1 MIYRSEGF
9 TLIETIVSITLIAS
23 IMTAL
28 SFGVALSYREYKNSN
43 AYKKESDIDLAN
55 IQEPYTTDSTTL
67 KKSVDYTMTAPDADG
82 KEKKTS
88 LAMYNST
95 NKDDSISLSRFEAQA
110 SNFKESL
117 SFKFLT
123 INTYNG
129 KIRTI
134 SELNNYP
141 ISSFDDLP
149 ATNYDALDTMN
160 KEWGIWSYVG
170 WSLVDLNNTS
180 WKTQDKTKTGIIM
193 YKDNDKK
200 IKLYCG
206 NPNPAPL
213 NSSYEGLITR
223 DNFTEMQKM
232 VENKQIDLSHYA
244 LVPAYLFSKDIDNTN
259 ADTEL
264 LKDTSQLVCKSFAD
278 ERNISNL
285 AKAAAKYIK
294 SNGIESLSDDLD
306 LTANEALCNNGL
318 ELLHFRE
325 AGWPVEASSTTY
337 SKKYY
342 KNFKYYEKN
351 LLYYNKGRDLEE
363 GSAYLQYGE
372 PYENSNYYKNYP
384 KIGNTS
390 GYTNGFK
397 NQGFLYETFMKGIGY
412 DLTKVRSTNST
423 AWRGINY
430 DYNSLLFGDDL
441 MQDNSQFQY
450 SLFMKIDE
458 NSKTVTV
465 WVNRV
470 ASDGSSNSNGINSS
484 YSATASY
491 A

>member
-1 MIYRSEGF
+1 MNKKMIYKNKGF
-9 TLIETIVSITLIAS
+9 TLIETVVSIALIAS
-23 IMTAL
+23 IMTVL
-28 SFGVALSYREYKNSN
+28 SFGVASSYREYINSN
-43 AYKKESDIDLAN
+43 AYKKESDIDLGN
-55 IQEPYTTDSTTL
+55 IQEPFRNDSTIL
-67 KKSVDYTMTAPDADG
+67 KKSVDYTMKATINGKTHSTAL
-82 KEKKTS
+82 S
-88 LAMYNST
+88 MYNTT
-95 NKDDSISLSRFEAQA
+95 NTDPSISLSRFEAQE
-110 SNFKESL
+110 SNFKSSL
-117 SFKFLT
+117 SFKYLT
-123 INTYNG
+123 VSTFNG
-129 KIRTI
+129 ETKSID
-134 SELNNYP
+134 ELNNNA

-149 ATNYDALDTMN
+149 TTNNEALEGMN

-170 WSLVDLNNTS
+170 WSLVDLNNSS

-193 YKDNDKK
+193 YKDNNKK

-244 LVPAYLFSKDIDNTN
+244 LVPAYLFSKDIGETN

-264 LKDTSQLVCKSFAD
+264 LKDTSQLVRKSFVD

-294 SNGIESLSDDLD
+294 SNGIESLSGDLD
-306 LTANEALCNNGL
+306 LTANKALCNNGL

-337 SKKYY
+337 YKNSEYY
-342 KNFKYYEKN
+342 KKN
-351 LLYYNKGRDLEE
+351 SLYYNKGGDLRRD
-363 GSAYLQYGE
+363 SAYLRYGE

-441 MQDNSQFQY
+441 MQDNNQFQY